1 MPSHSQKHCSA
12 VLTRQA
18 DKPNIVFKCEGHILF
33 GALQCFQNT
42 KRTLNQTVTRITPY
56 TRRVFTPRQALS
68 SMPMCIRFEMNSAPK
83 REPYGQPT
91 RFNTERR
98 VRMRNKNHIS
108 IIIFPALRFFAS
120 ESIPGSS
127 ESCSFLYIMDET
139 SSLPLSKSA
148 IAAGKVYGFM

>member
-33 GALQCFQNT
+33 GELQCFQNT
-42 KRTLNQTVTRITPY
+42 KRASNQTVNAYHTVHAPCIYSAPST
-56 TRRVFTPRQALS
+56 
-68 SMPMCIRFEMNSAPK
+68 MCIRFEMNSAPK
-83 REPYGQPT
+83 REPYGQHT